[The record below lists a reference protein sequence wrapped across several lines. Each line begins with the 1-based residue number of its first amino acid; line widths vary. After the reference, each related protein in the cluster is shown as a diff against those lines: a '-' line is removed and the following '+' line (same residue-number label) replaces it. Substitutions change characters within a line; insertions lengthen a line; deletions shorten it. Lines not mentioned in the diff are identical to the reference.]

1 MDLSASPTWV
11 IVGLFLLAATTIAVF
26 GVLMTRAA
34 RDIAHRTQV
43 GELLIGAVLIG
54 AVTSVAGLMTSV
66 TAAWTGHPQLAV
78 SNALGGIAAQTAFLA
93 IADIAYRRAN
103 LEHAAASAENLVL
116 CTFLLILLTTHQLA
130 IAVPGISLFG
140 VHPISVL
147 LIVAYVVGLALI
159 RRTHEVPM
167 WLPRK
172 THDTKPES
180 EPGPARLDKAT
191 WAVWATF
198 VGCGL
203 LVAASGWL
211 LAIVAVPLTERTGL
225 SESFVGGTM
234 TAIASSLPELIVALA
249 AVRMKALNL
258 AVGDIVGGN
267 AFDTLFVAV
276 SDFAYRDGSIY
287 AAISRA
293 EAFWLALTAL
303 MTGLLLLGLLFRER
317 HGVGNIGFESAGLLA
332 IYVAGAAVVAIAL

>member
-1 MDLSASPTWV
+1 MNLSASPTWV

-26 GVLMTRAA
+26 GVLMTSAA
-34 RDIAHRTQV
+34 RDIAHRTKL

-54 AVTSVAGLMTSV
+54 AVTSLSGLMTSV
-66 TAAWTGHPQLAV
+66 AAAWTGHPQLAV

-93 IADIAYRRAN
+93 VADITYRRAN

-116 CTFLLILLTTHQLA
+116 CTFLLILLTTHHLG
-130 IAVPGISLFG
+130 IAVPEISLFG
-140 VHPISVL
+140 VHPISII
-147 LIVAYVVGLALI
+147 LIGAYVFGLALI

-172 THDTKPES
+172 TYDTKPES
-180 EPGPARLDKAT
+180 TPRGLRLDKTMGIVWLTFIGCAT
-191 WAVWATF
+191 
-198 VGCGL
+198 

-211 LAIVAVPLTERTGL
+211 LAIVAVPLTDRTGL
-225 SESFVGGTM
+225 SEGFVGGTM

-258 AVGDIVGGN
+258 AVGNIIGGN
-267 AFDTLFVAV
+267 AFDTLFVSVA
-276 SDFAYRDGSIY
+276 DFAYRDGPIY

-293 EAFWLALTAL
+293 EEFWLALTAL
-303 MTGLLLLGLLFRER
+303 MTGVLLLGLLFRQR
-317 HGVGNIGFESAGLLA
+317 HGVGNIGFESAALLM
-332 IYVAGAAVVAIAL
+332 IYLAGAAVVAFVL